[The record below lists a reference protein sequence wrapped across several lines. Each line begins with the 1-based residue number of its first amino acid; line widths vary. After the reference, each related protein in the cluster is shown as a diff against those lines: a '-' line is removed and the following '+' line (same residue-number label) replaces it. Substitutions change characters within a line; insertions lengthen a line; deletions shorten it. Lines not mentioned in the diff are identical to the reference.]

1 MGTSGIVAAFD
12 PMADGKR
19 SLVGGFMLEVMDT
32 LYERGELTPQVT
44 PEFWREYYHCWTPF
58 NPENVKI
65 GLDELAIKAGV
76 EVRFYTRVI
85 DADID
90 AKKVNGVVVAQVDG
104 YRYISAKTFIDATG
118 DAILSDICGIP
129 YREAGRDTE
138 KIMPATM
145 TAICSGVDFD
155 RFGKEPELK
164 DDEFDKMHKRPQYLY
179 VEKARASRKA

>member
-1 MGTSGIVAAFD
+1 
-12 PMADGKR
+12 
-19 SLVGGFMLEVMDT
+19 MLEVMDT
-32 LYERGELTPQVT
+32 LYERGELPPQVT

-58 NPENVKI
+58 NPEYVKI
-65 GLDELAIKAGV
+65 VLDELAVKAGV

-90 AKKVNGVVVAQVDG
+90 GKRVNGVVVAQVDG

-145 TAICSGVDFD
+145 TAIQTTAPNMVKICPAARSIS
-155 RFGKEPELK
+155 
-164 DDEFDKMHKRPQYLY
+164 
-179 VEKARASRKA
+179 ARASSPDSTSRCRLLATPSSNRCFTWLTSAPGSTLAMNKVALSSPK